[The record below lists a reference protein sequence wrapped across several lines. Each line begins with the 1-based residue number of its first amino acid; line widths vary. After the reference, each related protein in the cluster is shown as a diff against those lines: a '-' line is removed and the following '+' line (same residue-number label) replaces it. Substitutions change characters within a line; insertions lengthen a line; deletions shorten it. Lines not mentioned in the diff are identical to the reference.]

1 MNMSMKEKKSM
12 RNWAKINKVY
22 RMTLANLHPVK
33 EAQVRIRVIAS
44 FSALPDRRAA
54 AKVLGNTVAEWLII
68 KTLEV

>member
-1 MNMSMKEKKSM
+1 MNMKEKKTM
-12 RNWAKINKVY
+12 QNWPRINKVY
-22 RMTLANLHPVK
+22 RMTLANLHPIREV
-33 EAQVRIRVIAS
+33 EIRMRVIAS

>member
-1 MNMSMKEKKSM
+1 MNMKEKKNM
-12 RNWAKINKVY
+12 KGWAKINKVY
-22 RMTLANLHPVK
+22 RMTLAELHPVK
-33 EAQVRIRVIAS
+33 EVKVRMRVIAS

>member
-1 MNMSMKEKKSM
+1 MNMKEKKTM
-12 RNWAKINKVY
+12 QNWPRINKVY
-22 RMTLANLHPVK
+22 RITLANLHPVR
-33 EAQVRIRVIAS
+33 EAEVRVRIIAS